1 MWIILGFFLSMSVFA
16 LEPFEVLKN
25 VKILRVLPNNIVML
39 NRGIEDGLIKNDHI
53 KISNE
58 VDGFGSR
65 AICIKISATTSYWRL
80 YRVPNGNAFSL
91 DYTYTIQGIANR
103 EIPFPEANILD
114 TEHKISEVEIKKEEQ
129 GPNPLNVK
137 RDLPERLT
145 ERDLINATGP
155 DKRKLVVEEAINQER
170 FKRDFT
176 DYRLSVYASPFTR
189 QSINEG
195 ESYRYGFR
203 GGNIASKYR
212 FTTQFDQQQSKLK
225 DPLTDASV
233 STRST
238 AGQAQFVIHR
248 LKKNVSTLTLLN
260 YNSFRF
266 SSLATPKNHW
276 QVGAIGFTWHLYE
289 SKSLEYFDL
298 SYIPLIDVRETD
310 TIDNKTK
317 TKKIVKKSG
326 LRHGFK
332 FAMKSKINERI
343 SFENLLW
350 FRPFQDPSNWAIK
363 GDDMNLTL
371 DLKVIFN
378 LASNFYFDY
387 NLIFMRDILWR
398 ELNDLPENNV
408 INSLNFRYDFEF
420 N

>member
-39 NRGIEDGLIKNDHI
+39 NHGIEDGLIKNDHI

-155 DKRKLVVEEAINQER
+155 DKRKLVVEEAINQ
-170 FKRDFT
+170 
-176 DYRLSVYASPFTR
+176 
-189 QSINEG
+189 
-195 ESYRYGFR
+195 
-203 GGNIASKYR
+203 
-212 FTTQFDQQQSKLK
+212 
-225 DPLTDASV
+225 
-233 STRST
+233 
-238 AGQAQFVIHR
+238 
-248 LKKNVSTLTLLN
+248 
-260 YNSFRF
+260 
-266 SSLATPKNHW
+266 
-276 QVGAIGFTWHLYE
+276 
-289 SKSLEYFDL
+289 
-298 SYIPLIDVRETD
+298 
-310 TIDNKTK
+310 
-317 TKKIVKKSG
+317 
-326 LRHGFK
+326 
-332 FAMKSKINERI
+332 
-343 SFENLLW
+343 
-350 FRPFQDPSNWAIK
+350 
-363 GDDMNLTL
+363 
-371 DLKVIFN
+371 
-378 LASNFYFDY
+378 
-387 NLIFMRDILWR
+387 
-398 ELNDLPENNV
+398 
-408 INSLNFRYDFEF
+408 
-420 N
+420 